1 MCVEQGTIWTPRKNS
16 QGLWR
21 CHLRL
26 LNSCTDTLGIKWS
39 RARSIWLSR
48 YVREG
53 RIAERPHVKA
63 DNGIRDCLNEI
74 LNENWLLT
82 LTQLNKRL
90 WQCLSQIPEICDR
103 TVAEELRTN
112 AVSYK
117 TGQACSCAIKKPS
130 WCHSEATGLYHLAH
144 GPCCA
149 GPHCLHRRMWLQYLD
164 CKKNEVTVEQ
174 EEGNGPKDLCVVSQE
189 EMLLSQWPFHPT
201 MFWFSTLQLLLGW
214 KRKDLMTSL
223 HKQD

>member
-1 MCVEQGTIWTPRKNS
+1 MTWFWSDFPFYSSVSCNDAADQPWNFRYANMTSWKMESKHLLIWVKTMCVEQGTIWTPRKNS

-39 RARSIWLSR
+39 RARSICLSR

-90 WQCLSQIPEICDR
+90 WQCLPQIPKICDR
-103 TVAEELRTN
+103 TVAEERRTN

-117 TGQACSCAIKKPS
+117 TGQACCCARKKPS
-130 WCHSEATGLYHLAH
+130 WCHS
-144 GPCCA
+144 
-149 GPHCLHRRMWLQYLD
+149 
-164 CKKNEVTVEQ
+164 
-174 EEGNGPKDLCVVSQE
+174 
-189 EMLLSQWPFHPT
+189 
-201 MFWFSTLQLLLGW
+201 
-214 KRKDLMTSL
+214 
-223 HKQD
+223 

>member
-39 RARSIWLSR
+39 RARSICFSR

-90 WQCLSQIPEICDR
+90 WQCLSQIPEICGR

-117 TGQACSCAIKKPS
+117 TSQACSCARKKPS
-130 WCHSEATGLYHLAH
+130 WCHSEATGLYHPVH
-144 GPCCA
+144 GPCCV
-149 GPHCLHRRMWLQYLD
+149 GPHCFHRRMWLQYLD
-164 CKKNEVTVEQ
+164 CKKSLKSKRRGT
-174 EEGNGPKDLCVVSQE
+174 GLKKCAWAARKKCYCHNGHFTQQCSGFLLCSYWWDE
-189 EMLLSQWPFHPT
+189 CAKIWWLLST
-201 MFWFSTLQLLLGW
+201 NKT
-214 KRKDLMTSL
+214 
-223 HKQD
+223 